1 MVKLAKLWYNKPKG
15 DFVSL
20 KEEIEIDIKQF
31 FRQIESCDSNTQ
43 IELLRM
49 LLHKYSYISTSTFLM
64 DNHDLNS
71 IISGAKLKFA
81 NDSFPIHL
89 GERKV
94 KVTQGE
100 LPNLCVIES
109 TIAHLNKN
117 DCLKKIPKFDKRE
130 E

>member
-31 FRQIESCDSNTQ
+31 FRQIENCELNTK

-49 LLHKYSYISTSTFLM
+49 LLCKYSHISTSTFLM
-64 DNHDLNS
+64 DSHDLNS
-71 IISGAKLKFA
+71 IISRAKSKFS

-89 GERKV
+89 GKRKV
-94 KVTQGE
+94 RVTQGE
-100 LPNLCVIES
+100 LSNLCIIES
-109 TIAHLNKN
+109 TIIHLNKN
-117 DCLKKIPKFDKRE
+117 DCLKKMPKFDKRE